1 MHYRWIGHLDFGRP
15 SMRRESSLLSSK
27 LPHCALMELR
37 TRGSAIFGQTW
48 AGTCPVTIWRVFF
61 VGASWIFTKIV
72 PRSCLITL
80 GPLDL
85 GGHQWLWGRNCLL
98 AHRVRLFLSRLVKVV
113 LSSTG
118 NNCDGRIAGCWTCF
132 VGSVPKLPHDGFSH
146 LFTKFQGMQSTNRHT
161 DEA

>member
-1 MHYRWIGHLDFGRP
+1 
-15 SMRRESSLLSSK
+15 MRRESSLRSSK

-37 TRGSAIFGQTW
+37 GDQPSVEHGLGLALWLYGGCFCWNIVDFHEDCSKIMFDHPWTLGS
-48 AGTCPVTIWRVFF
+48 R
-61 VGASWIFTKIV
+61 GASMA
-72 PRSCLITL
+72 S
-80 GPLDL
+80 GY
-85 GGHQWLWGRNCLL
+85 RNCLL

-113 LSSTG
+113 VSSTG

-161 DEA
+161 DEAWDLN